1 MRYAGSADHQ
11 RSNRSG
17 IWRRSVAL
25 TTPSGMFAWLF
36 IPQQNRAHACRL
48 RSGNIPSRVVAD
60 KHGLGRRDVE

>member
-1 MRYAGSADHQ
+1 
-11 RSNRSG
+11 
-17 IWRRSVAL
+17 
-25 TTPSGMFAWLF
+25 MFAWLF